1 MVKVTV
7 YYIDRDIDLNC
18 RDREVD
24 EETVTTIGEL
34 KAYLAPEFSVP
45 VGELLLYACHT
56 LLLDDGKS
64 LDDVPISDRAGSNVS
79 TDNFYCDLSVSSNIL
94 INDLKVKIW
103 EAKNQLLDLHPE
115 RQELIIHNNVMM
127 EDDLALRE

>member
-1 MVKVTV
+1 MFRKLAKDPP
-7 YYIDRDIDLNC
+7 ISIDL
-18 RDREVD
+18 EV
-24 EETVTTIGEL
+24 
-34 KAYLAPEFSVP
+34 EF
-45 VGELLLYACHT
+45 
-56 LLLDDGKS
+56 K
-64 LDDVPISDRAGSNVS
+64 GSNVS